1 MFHASLFAVVPYPL
15 SLTRP
20 RPPPPPPPSQTPTTQ
35 VISPFSHRTSCKP
48 PEYTAGSKRHQTS
61 IIEHRRRKDYT
72 YDFVESALLL
82 KQLMYVTIRETFET
96 QSSQRGLYSGILTWF
111 LQYEASSS
119 QDATFPVIIVETST
133 DYFTLCLSSLISK
146 TFIPKRTHET
156 STKKKTTTTI
166 VGRNTSTRRTTQFI
180 LCFRS
185 VSANYDR
192 DCSQGLPVQCITGS
206 YINTWMKREK
216 AKQHSQGIK
225 ATSRHSNL
233 QKGVFAPPSLF
244 RVPLA
249 RDLSRDPLRPLEE
262 S

>member
-1 MFHASLFAVVPYPL
+1 MFHASLFAVVPYTL

-20 RPPPPPPPSQTPTTQ
+20 RPPPPPPSQTPTTQ

-82 KQLMYVTIRETFET
+82 KQLMYVTTRETFET
-96 QSSQRGLYSGILTWF
+96 QSSQRGLYGGILTWF
-111 LQYEASSS
+111 LQYEASWS

-166 VGRNTSTRRTTQFI
+166 VGSNTSTRRTTQFI
-180 LCFRS
+180 LCFPK
-185 VSANYDR
+185 
-192 DCSQGLPVQCITGS
+192 CFGKL
-206 YINTWMKREK
+206 
-216 AKQHSQGIK
+216 
-225 ATSRHSNL
+225 
-233 QKGVFAPPSLF
+233 
-244 RVPLA
+244 
-249 RDLSRDPLRPLEE
+249 
-262 S
+262 